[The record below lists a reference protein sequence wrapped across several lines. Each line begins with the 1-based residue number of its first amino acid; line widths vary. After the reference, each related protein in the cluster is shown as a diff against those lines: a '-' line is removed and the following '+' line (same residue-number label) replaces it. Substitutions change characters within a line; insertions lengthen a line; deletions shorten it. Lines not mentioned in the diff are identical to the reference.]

1 MALVI
6 PKWEYKAVLH
16 VDDEALN
23 KLGKEG
29 WELVCAG
36 GKGGNY
42 LFFKRPIENTDT
54 GDSNKKKSFK
64 YEEFI

>member
-1 MALVI
+1 MQI

-16 VDDEALN
+16 VDDESLN
-23 KLGKEG
+23 KLGREG

-42 LFFKRPIENTDT
+42 LFFKRPVEVVET
-54 GDSNKKKSFK
+54 KEPQKKSFK

>member
-1 MALVI
+1 MAVSI

-16 VDDEALN
+16 VDDESLN
-23 KLGKEG
+23 KLGREG
-29 WELVCAG
+29 WELVACG

-42 LFFKRPIENTDT
+42 LFFKRPIEVQESKTE
-54 GDSNKKKSFK
+54 KKSFK

>member
-1 MALVI
+1 MAVHI

-16 VDDEALN
+16 VDDESLN
-23 KLGKEG
+23 KLGREG

-36 GKGGNY
+36 GSGGNY
-42 LFFKRPIENTDT
+42 LYFKRPVEVAEVK
-54 GDSNKKKSFK
+54 SEKKSFK

>member
-1 MALVI
+1 MAVAV

-16 VDDEALN
+16 VDDTELN

-29 WELVCAG
+29 WELVCCG

-42 LFFKRPIENTDT
+42 LFFKRPIEGAETET
-54 GDSNKKKSFK
+54 KKKTSFK